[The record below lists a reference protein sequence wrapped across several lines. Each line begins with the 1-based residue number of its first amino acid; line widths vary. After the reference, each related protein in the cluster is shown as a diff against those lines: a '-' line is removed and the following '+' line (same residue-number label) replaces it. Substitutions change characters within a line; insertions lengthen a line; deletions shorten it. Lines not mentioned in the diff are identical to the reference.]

1 MLALLIS
8 RDWFINVH
16 IISISCIFPGFLD
29 YLGLIFLSDCWPLI
43 LAQWDLC
50 ASYTGGQSATGSV
63 SGSFHHFQ
71 LRWSTI
77 LQAWSLVSPRAAEE
91 AKWYHQEVHPESTV
105 TKGDGR
111 GKEPADKFLS
121 LPLFWDTFAHLMA
134 HPEAFPLSGSS
145 KVPAQSLPHSRGQHN
160 MASVYI
166 FPSFHCPGV
175 AWALQP
181 CLRLCSLRNL
191 GFRHYFFVF
200 FCISKIIKFK
210 DIVSSQSTVVA
221 IINIVTAK
229 L

>member
-1 MLALLIS
+1 MRPVCFLHRRPIS
-8 RDWFINVH
+8 HRFSVWLFPPLPAQMKLH
-16 IISISCIFPGFLD
+16 IAGVESGFPTGCRRGQMISS
-29 YLGLIFLSDCWPLI
+29 
-43 LAQWDLC
+43 
-50 ASYTGGQSATGSV
+50 
-63 SGSFHHFQ
+63 
-71 LRWSTI
+71 R
-77 LQAWSLVSPRAAEE
+77 SPSR
-91 AKWYHQEVHPESTV
+91 ESTV

-145 KVPAQSLPHSRGQHN
+145 KAPAQSLPHSRGQHN